1 MIEYIKS
8 TAPIIVHTG
17 PEHLADLVYAC
28 LDNGIMWIGGRTN
41 RMQESID
48 HYIERYGSSVSL
60 SFGQHE
66 GLLRFFFDNVDGVEI
81 ESILDLLDLSVA
93 EYSDFEEVKKIDLS
107 DFESL
112 FE

>member
-8 TAPIIVHTG
+8 TAPIIIHTG

-28 LDNGIMWIGGRTN
+28 LDNDIMWVGGRTH
-41 RMQESID
+41 RMQEYID
-48 HYIERYGSSVSL
+48 DYIEKYGSGVSL
-60 SFGQHE
+60 SFGQYE
-66 GLLRFFFDNVDGVEI
+66 GLLRFIFDNVDGVEI

-93 EYSDFEEVKKIDLS
+93 EYSDFEEVKKADLS